1 MTTIKDVAKKAGVSV
16 ATVSHVIND
25 TRYVSELTKAK
36 VKAAMEE
43 LNYQPNAVARSL
55 RRKESMII
63 GLIIP
68 DNTNPY
74 FAEMAWSIEYASKN
88 QGYSVILCNSDG
100 DVNKESSY
108 LDVLIKNQVDGIIIV
123 AAGKSSVNFQKF
135 LGRKTS
141 IVMVDRDSPNV
152 RTDSIQINNGMYGE
166 IATEHLVAL
175 GHQKIACITGPRDVT
190 PSFDRVDGY
199 KKALSN
205 NKIPLKDAYIIRGDF
220 RPHGGYLAG
229 CKLLEM
235 DDPPTA
241 IFACNDLM
249 AYGVMRAAVE
259 KGINCPDDL
268 SVVGFDDIY
277 LSTYINPPL
286 TTIKQPR
293 IEMGEEAVFS
303 LIQRLKNP
311 DRLARNIILEA
322 DLVIRSSTKKVK

>member
-1 MTTIKDVAKKAGVSV
+1 MTTVKDVAKKAGVSV
-16 ATVSHVIND
+16 ATVSHVINS
-25 TRYVSELTKAK
+25 TRFVSEFSKEK

-43 LNYQPNAVARSL
+43 LNYRPNAVARSL
-55 RRKESMII
+55 RRKESKII

-100 DVNKESSY
+100 DVKRESSY
-108 LDVLIKNQVDGIIIV
+108 LDVLVENQVDGIIMV
-123 AAGKSSVNFQKF
+123 AAGKSSVNFQK
-135 LGRKTS
+135 LLERKIP
-141 IVMVDRDSPNV
+141 IVMVDRNSPNV
-152 RTDSIQINNGMYGE
+152 RTDSIQINNSLYGE

-175 GHQKIACITGPRDVT
+175 GHHKIACVTGPRDIT

-199 KKALSN
+199 KKALSK
-205 NKIPLKDAYIIRGDF
+205 NKIPLKDSYIIKGDF
-220 RPHGGYLAG
+220 KPHGGYLAG

-235 DDPPTA
+235 KDPPTA

-249 AYGVMRAAVE
+249 AYGVLHAAAE
-259 KGINCPDDL
+259 KNKHCPDDL
-268 SVVGFDDIY
+268 SIVGFDDIY

-293 IEMGEEAVFS
+293 IEMGDEAVFS
-303 LIQRLKNP
+303 LVQRIKTP
-311 DRLARNIILEA
+311 DRIARNIILEA